1 MFSHLTVPEFL
12 RMGAYA
18 AIGLLMIGYGLFVR
32 RAATGTAFY
41 TVFLFGGTVL
51 LLFAVCVPLHV
62 WEKLPK
68 GIRIAFLVCLTIGLM
83 LFLFVEALIIRHFG
97 DKEEDVDYLIVLG
110 AQVFEDRPSLVLKYR
125 LDRAA
130 EYLAAHPDTICIVSG
145 GQGTNEPFPEAEGMY
160 RYLTEEMGIDGAR
173 IIKEPNSSNTVENL
187 KFSLELL
194 PGADVKVGIVTNNFH
209 IFRSLGIAKKQGYKN
224 AAPVVSPSKKEYLP
238 TNMLREFVGV
248 IKDFLF
254 GNM

>member
-1 MFSHLTVPEFL
+1 MFSHLTIPEYM

-41 TVFLFGGTVL
+41 MVFLFGGAVL
-51 LLFAVCVPLHV
+51 LLFAGCVPFHV
-62 WEKLPK
+62 WGKLPK
-68 GIRIAFLVCLTIGLM
+68 WFKAVFLICLAIGLI
-83 LFLFVEALIIRHFG
+83 LFLFVEGLIIRHFG

-110 AQVFEDRPSLVLKYR
+110 AQVYEDRPSLVLKYR

-130 EYLAAHPDTICIVSG
+130 EYLRDHPDTVCIVSG
-145 GQGTNEPFPEAEGMY
+145 GQGENEPFPEAEGMY

-173 IIKEPNSSNTVENL
+173 IIKEPKSKNTVENL
-187 KFSLELL
+187 RFSLKLL
-194 PGADVKVGIVTNNFH
+194 PSSDVKVGIVTNNFH
-209 IFRSLGIAKKQGYKN
+209 IFRSLQIAKKQGYKN

-248 IKDFLF
+248 MKDFLF

>member
-97 DKEEDVDYLIVLG
+97 DKEEDVDYLIVRYFLSLYRG
-110 AQVFEDRPSLVLKYR
+110 PMNHARALFE
-125 LDRAA
+125 
-130 EYLAAHPDTICIVSG
+130 
-145 GQGTNEPFPEAEGMY
+145 NPFPSTKEA
-160 RYLTEEMGIDGAR
+160 
-173 IIKEPNSSNTVENL
+173 KS
-187 KFSLELL
+187 
-194 PGADVKVGIVTNNFH
+194 
-209 IFRSLGIAKKQGYKN
+209 
-224 AAPVVSPSKKEYLP
+224 
-238 TNMLREFVGV
+238 
-248 IKDFLF
+248 
-254 GNM
+254 